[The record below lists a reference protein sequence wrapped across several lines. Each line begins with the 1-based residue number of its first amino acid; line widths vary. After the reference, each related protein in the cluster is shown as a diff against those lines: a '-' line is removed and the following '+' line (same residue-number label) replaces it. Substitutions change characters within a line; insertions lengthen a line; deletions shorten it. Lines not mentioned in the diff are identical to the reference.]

1 MADLRPRVAFDEDFA
16 IDGHS
21 GLGEPETGF
30 QLQLDADDLLDAVV
44 AEVGVLRREG
54 GLRVD
59 ARNIRVDRL
68 LWIGV
73 EINARGLA
81 DFYLADL
88 ALGTKPRR

>member
-1 MADLRPRVAFDEDFA
+1 MERQ
-16 IDGHS
+16 GH
-21 GLGEPETGF
+21 GVDHE
-30 QLQLDADDLLDAVV
+30 ADLLDAVV

-88 ALGTKPRR
+88 ALRNKAAQIDFGQVEERDDGGAGGDD